1 VLSELGFAPTI
12 DGCAECHALV
22 DPDAPAVFSHP
33 AGGVVCPR
41 CAHLARSARTL
52 PPEAR
57 SALRDWLAGVPHPL
71 GDVQDARAHQRL
83 LREFL
88 REHLADDR
96 PLRAF
101 DAWES
106 DQLGRRGA
114 PA

>member
-1 VLSELGFAPTI
+1 
-12 DGCAECHALV
+12 
-22 DPDAPAVFSHP
+22 
-33 AGGVVCPR
+33 
-41 CAHLARSARTL
+41 
-52 PPEAR
+52 
-57 SALRDWLAGVPHPL
+57 
-71 GDVQDARAHQRL
+71 